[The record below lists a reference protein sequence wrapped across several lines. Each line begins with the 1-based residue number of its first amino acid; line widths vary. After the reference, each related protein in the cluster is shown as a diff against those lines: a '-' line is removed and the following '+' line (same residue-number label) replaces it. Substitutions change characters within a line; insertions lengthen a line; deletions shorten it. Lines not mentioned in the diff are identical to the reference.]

1 MLELFACGFKRYSK
15 LGDTFRDPFSREK
28 KPILFHDA
36 RASCIC
42 LQYCILLHLVR
53 KQQTNLLNIFRKHD
67 NKFSNGFWRCQLHR
81 NVRGKQLS
89 ICDFLRHL
97 CLRFLFLH
105 HEHLLSDYYWNLLE
119 SSCTEANAQCG
130 YDEDNYQQCEDEVFQ
145 LAQFNNVL
153 AK

>member
-1 MLELFACGFKRYSK
+1 
-15 LGDTFRDPFSREK
+15 
-28 KPILFHDA
+28 
-36 RASCIC
+36 
-42 LQYCILLHLVR
+42 
-53 KQQTNLLNIFRKHD
+53 
-67 NKFSNGFWRCQLHR
+67 
-81 NVRGKQLS
+81 
-89 ICDFLRHL
+89 
-97 CLRFLFLH
+97 LFLH